1 MLRIERIKKILKEN
15 FKPLHL
21 KLIDKSKEH
30 IGHNNF
36 SGNGQTHIYLEIK
49 SEKFKGKQKIQIHR
63 EINSLIQHEYNNGL
77 HSLEIK
83 IVN

>member
-49 SEKFKGKQKIQIHR
+49 SEKFVETNKVKRIPTKNPI
-63 EINSLIQHEYNNGL
+63 
-77 HSLEIK
+77 
-83 IVN
+83 